1 MQLIITEKPSV
12 AKTLAETIG
21 AGSRRNGYFVGN
33 GCLVSWCLGHLVE
46 LAMPGEYN
54 PKYAR
59 WQKEQL
65 PIIPTEW
72 KYHIAEKTAAQFQ
85 TLKELMECEDVEK
98 PKINLRY
105 R

>member
-12 AKTLAETIG
+12 AKTLVETIG
-21 AGSRRNGYFVGN
+21 TGCRRNGYFEGN

-59 WQKEQL
+59 RQKEQL

-72 KYHIAEKTAAQFQ
+72 K
-85 TLKELMECEDVEK
+85 
-98 PKINLRY
+98 
-105 R
+105 